1 MNQNPNIHFLSA
13 ECYPAAKTGGLA
25 DVVGALPKYLNKL
38 GASVFVFMPKYDM
51 KWFRDK
57 QYSEEYRSTLQLGRK
72 YYNYVIEQYV
82 GDELGFS
89 LYVIDIPGL
98 FDRDGVYADS
108 KSGYFFQDETERNL
122 AFQIAYLEFVK
133 TWAVLPDVI
142 HNHDHH
148 VGLIPFM
155 MKYCP
160 AYQRLKTIP
169 TVFTIHNQAYQGS
182 FSWSKK
188 DLLPYFD
195 PWKSGELDW
204 ADRINPL
211 ASSVKCAWKV
221 TTVSPSYMQELKYNS
236 YGLEWLFNS
245 EAYKSVGIL
254 NGIDDDVWNPS
265 ADEFL
270 DHKFK
275 KNISSFKMANK
286 KQLLEGSQLDVKVPL
301 VAFIGRFASEKGAD
315 LLPGIMDTAINA
327 GVPLNFLILGTGDK
341 GVERNIAYLTQK
353 HPSRVVSFISYNE
366 SLSHKIYAGADFIL
380 MPSRVEPCGLNQ
392 MYALRYGT
400 IPIVHNLGGL
410 KDSVLDMGYKNGNGI
425 KFPNLSLH
433 EIGTALGRAAG
444 LYSDAEKLDEV
455 RQNAMAIDYS
465 WTKSAQEYLDIYNS
479 LLS

>member
-1 MNQNPNIHFLSA
+1 MKKNPNIHFLSA

-25 DVVGALPKYLNKL
+25 DVVGALPKYLNQL
-38 GASVFVFMPKYDM
+38 GADVYVFMPKYNM

-57 QYSEEYRSTLQLGRK
+57 HFIEEYRSTLQLGTR
-72 YYNYVIEQYV
+72 YYNYIIQQY
-82 GDELGFS
+82 GGNDLGFL

-98 FDRDGVYADS
+98 FDRDGVYADART
-108 KSGYFFQDETERNL
+108 GNYFQDETERNL
-122 AFQIAYLEFVK
+122 AFQIAYLDFIK
-133 TWAVLPDVI
+133 TWAVLPDII

-148 VGLIPFM
+148 VGLVPFM
-155 MKYCP
+155 IKYCP
-160 AYQRLKTIP
+160 TYQRLKSIP

-182 FSWSKK
+182 FSWAKK
-188 DLLPYFD
+188 NLLPYFD
-195 PWKSGELDW
+195 PWKSGEIDW

-245 EAYKSVGIL
+245 EAHKSVGIL
-254 NGIDDDVWNPS
+254 NGIDDDVWSPKN
-265 ADEFL
+265 DEFL
-270 DHKFK
+270 DHQLRKSV
-275 KNISSFKMANK
+275 SSFKNANK
-286 KQLLEGSQLDVKVPL
+286 KQLLEGSQLDPKVPV
-301 VAFIGRFASEKGAD
+301 VAFIGRFAAEKGAD

-353 HPSRVVSFISYNE
+353 HPTRVISFISYNE

-410 KDSVLDMGYKNGNGI
+410 RDSVLDIGYPNGNGI

-433 EIGTALGRAAG
+433 EIGTALGRAAA
-444 LYSDAEKLDEV
+444 LYADSTKLEEV
-455 RQNAMAIDYS
+455 RKNAMAVDYS
-465 WTKSAQEYLDIYNS
+465 WTKSAKEYLDIYQS
-479 LLS
+479 LLQ